1 MIVNKK
7 VKLQLVG
14 LDSNSF
20 VLMGAFQNAARRQGW
35 TKEEIKSVLDECK
48 TGDYDHLLVT
58 LADHC
63 EDPDDGEEDDD
74 VF

>member
-14 LDSNSF
+14 LDGNAF
-20 VLMGAFQNAARRQGW
+20 VLMGVFHTAARRQGW

-48 TGDYDHLLVT
+48 TVDYDHLLVT

-63 EDPDDGEEDDD
+63 EDE
-74 VF
+74 